1 MYNIYST
8 LVTDT
13 AQKKRRRSKEEG
25 MRASLRL
32 TRLNWSQGLETFSH
46 GGEKKKQ
53 GYIYIY
59 IYTIYI
65 YERCYMVY
73 GIYVPSI
80 HIQIYKR
87 GKMLARYA
95 YKEL

>member
-59 IYTIYI
+59 IYIYMRDVIWCMVYMYRLYI
-65 YERCYMVY
+65 YKFIRE
-73 GIYVPSI
+73 
-80 HIQIYKR
+80 
-87 GKMLARYA
+87 GKC
-95 YKEL
+95 